1 MNMDVRLTTLCD
13 NLVGSL
19 GFIGEWGLSILVE
32 CGGETILLDTGLT
45 DSVVRNA
52 VQNGIDLN
60 RITRIVISH
69 GHKDH
74 TGGLRNLFQTLDTKR
89 QVIMHSEAWA
99 HKYAARPESTGSR
112 MHFIG
117 IPHTREELEYIGASF
132 TLNREPVWIND
143 QIVVTGEVPMKTTF
157 ESIDDNLFV
166 KTGGEYKPD
175 RIPDDQALV
184 IKTSKGLVVILGC
197 AHHGM
202 INTLMH
208 AREITGE
215 KKIHAVVG
223 GTHLFRAGS
232 DQIDQSIAKLEEFK
246 VAHVGVSHCTGMP
259 ASMALMQHFGDRFF
273 FNHVGKVMEF

>member
-1 MNMDVRLTTLCD
+1 MDVRLTTLCD
-13 NLVGSL
+13 NLAGTL

-32 CGGETILLDTGLT
+32 CGDETILLDTGMT

-52 VQNGIDLN
+52 VQNGINLS

-74 TGGLRNLFQTLDTKR
+74 TGGLRPLFQTLGRKVE
-89 QVIMHSEAWA
+89 VIIHPEAWA
-99 HKYAARPESTGSR
+99 HKYSARKESNGSR

-117 IPHTREELEYIGASF
+117 IPHTREEMEYLGASF
-132 TLNREPVWIND
+132 SFNKEPVWIND
-143 QIVVTGEVPMKTTF
+143 QIVVTGQVPMKTSF
-157 ESIDDNLFV
+157 ESIDSNLFV

-175 RIPDDQALV
+175 GVPDDQALV
-184 IKTSKGLVVILGC
+184 VKTSKGLVVILGC

-208 AREITGE
+208 AQKITGE

-223 GTHLFRAGS
+223 GTHLFRAGP
-232 DQIDQSIAKLEEFK
+232 DQIDQTIAKLEAFK
-246 VAHVGVSHCTGMP
+246 VAHIGVSHCTGMP
-259 ASMALMQHFGDRFF
+259 ASMALMQHFEDRFF
-273 FNHVGKVMEF
+273 FNHAGKVMAF